1 MIYVS
6 NSRDEL
12 NTWEN
17 LNRSKWTSNK
27 VEVEYSEE
35 IQRDTCRAWKR
46 TIKNKGIMEI
56 LYYQHKNSFDFSV
69 NKYNLFKDSIRIN
82 NG

>member
-17 LNRSKWTSNK
+17 HNRSKWTSNK
-27 VEVEYSEE
+27 VEVEYSKE

-46 TIKNKGIMEI
+46 TIKNKSITEI
-56 LYYQHKNSFDFSV
+56 
-69 NKYNLFKDSIRIN
+69 
-82 NG
+82 